1 MVASRVR
8 VIGAYYPARFW
19 LSAFCAALMPTS
31 IGYQDLAALIA
42 HEHAAQD
49 GVIAHLIASPL
60 VTIEP
65 ATFNYSRPIGTAVP
79 EPLGYFQTVNF
90 DPRSLDAYSWK
101 IDEPPT
107 TQPARQVEYPSVNR
121 DHKGDR
127 LPVGSVAPAAPAA
140 QAAAPAAPAA
150 TAAPLNA
157 DQHAVPP
164 AAAPPVAQMDTYDEA
179 VAWGP
184 AAPS

>member
-42 HEHAAQD
+42 HRPGAPA
-49 GVIAHLIASPL
+49 GAIAHLIASPFG
-60 VTIEP
+60 TIEP
-65 ATFNYSRPIGTAVP
+65 ATFSYSRPIGTALP
-79 EPLGYFQTVNF
+79 EPLGNFQTVNF

-107 TQPARQVEYPSVNR
+107 AR
-121 DHKGDR
+121 
-127 LPVGSVAPAAPAA
+127 
-140 QAAAPAAPAA
+140 
-150 TAAPLNA
+150 
-157 DQHAVPP
+157 
-164 AAAPPVAQMDTYDEA
+164 
-179 VAWGP
+179 
-184 AAPS
+184 